1 MEDKVVVIK
10 KDKIEPELAPERQ
23 TKAFTNAIC
32 IVDEKGDPSIPQ
44 GWFGHFELFRTW
56 LGKRGRL
63 KEIIGWVNVA

>member
-32 IVDEKGDPSIPQ
+32 IVDEKGDPSILQ
-44 GWFGHFELFRTW
+44 GWFSHFELF
-56 LGKRGRL
+56 
-63 KEIIGWVNVA
+63 